1 MSIKTDIEKAINAA
15 FTEEDALFMRPY
27 ALPVQVAE
35 AIRRARKELSSL
47 SPVQWDNID
56 RPSLDIMLEF
66 HLDDVLGHGEEPA
79 FTGGEE

>member
-1 MSIKTDIEKAINAA
+1 MSIKTDIEKAIIAA

-27 ALPVQVAE
+27 ALPVQVTE

-47 SPVQWDNID
+47 SLAEWDNLD
-56 RPSLDIMLEF
+56 RLGLDIILEF

-79 FTGGEE
+79 FTGEEE